1 MPASDSKKVDTVATV
16 TPVPVRSTGLN
27 YALKAKYSAYTA
39 LVFFLVA
46 NPETY
51 KIMQKFLG
59 GFMTIASEGGCP
71 TPAGFFLHTGLFF
84 LLLWSIMLFPR
95 DP

>member
-1 MPASDSKKVDTVATV
+1 MQSPTSKKDN
-16 TPVPVRSTGLN
+16 TPVARPNGLN
-27 YALKAKYSAYTA
+27 YALKAKYSIYTT
-39 LVFFLVA
+39 LIFFLIA

-59 GFMTIASEGGCP
+59 PWITIANEGGCP
-71 TPAGFFLHTGLFF
+71 TPGGFFFHTALFF
-84 LLLWSIMLFPR
+84 LVLWSIMLFPR